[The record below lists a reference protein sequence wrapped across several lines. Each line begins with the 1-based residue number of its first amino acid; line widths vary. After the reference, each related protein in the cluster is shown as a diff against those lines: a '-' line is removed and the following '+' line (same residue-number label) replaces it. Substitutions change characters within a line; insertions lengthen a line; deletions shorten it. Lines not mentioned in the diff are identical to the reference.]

1 MSGDRAIPVA
11 RTEEIPPG
19 GRKLVNLP
27 GRKIAVFNV
36 GGEYFALNDRCP
48 HEGGSLCR
56 GDQIGLVQSSGPGD
70 YQYSRANEMVRCP
83 WHGWEFD
90 LRTGQSW
97 CDPKRMRV
105 KTFHVTV
112 ESGAELEPGPYVAET
127 FEVSVVDDYVVLHI

>member
-1 MSGDRAIPVA
+1 MTETRPVPVA
-11 RTEEIPPG
+11 TTAEIPPG
-19 GRKLVNLP
+19 ARKLVSLP

-56 GDQIGLVQSSGPGD
+56 GDQIGLVQSAGPGD

-97 CDPKRMRV
+97 CDPRRMRV
-105 KTFHVTV
+105 KTFPVTV
-112 ESGAELEPGPYVAET
+112 ESGAAIEPGPYVAET